1 MTGYLITPMSTAAT
15 GGASTGIARL
25 ATDDPTRSEFLST
38 RDPDPGFCDGPVEVF
53 KSEELNNS
61 KSTLAETF
69 PSFGVFG
76 PLSFLLLSCDVA
88 SEISAGSA
96 VLKSDL

>member
-1 MTGYLITPMSTAAT
+1 MAA
-15 GGASTGIARL
+15 GGVSTGISRL
-25 ATDDPTRSEFLST
+25 TTDDPTRSEFLSI
-38 RDPDPGFCDGPVEVF
+38 RDPDPGFCEEPLKGF

-76 PLSFLLLSCDVA
+76 PLSFLPLSCDVTSA
-88 SEISAGSA
+88 ISAGSA